1 MGGIGLGRIV
11 HGFIEDEGRLR
22 LGMIGLSYI
31 DRTRSQLRLRSRRVG
46 PRQVSEAVHAEVA
59 RLDHLGLAPVILPVP
74 QELPLEPDGLR
85 HGDLVLLPGAAEEHG
100 AHVLPGHDGELD
112 PQRVADR
119 GGLEKVD
126 TGTNGQP
133 LYRPE
138 KKICTRFS
146 YMHLFLRVMNNK
158 RDTVFLSP
166 LRRENTVLGLM
177 LMCNICLY
185 ARFFCI
191 PLYI

>member
-11 HGFIEDEGRLR
+11 YGLIEDEDR
-22 LGMIGLSYI
+22 LGMIGQSYI

-46 PRQVSEAVHAEVA
+46 PRQVPEAVHAEVA

-119 GGLEKVD
+119 GGLEEVD
-126 TGTNGQP
+126 AGTNGQP

-138 KKICTRFS
+138 KKICTQQMITQSLQKSIQNYFS
-146 YMHLFLRVMNNK
+146 ILF
-158 RDTVFLSP
+158 
-166 LRRENTVLGLM
+166 
-177 LMCNICLY
+177 
-185 ARFFCI
+185 
-191 PLYI
+191 